1 MIACLCFVVN
11 VRDFISSICTGYC
24 ISTCK
29 GIKENLCLL
38 QIVTIF
44 CFTPHV
50 LWCWVWAVLCQWEQ
64 GHFVQPRPLC
74 CPHPAR
80 LRRWHCSWSMSPAA
94 WWKSSPDSEPK
105 SLKIT
110 GKRKIPSH
118 NSGQLSVT
126 PMEMLSLEVAMPCMS
141 SCGQDA
147 SAAITRLGLKA
158 ANRSHLIIIYSVTL

>member
-1 MIACLCFVVN
+1 MHWVLHLHLQRN
-11 VRDFISSICTGYC
+11 KR
-24 ISTCK
+24 K
-29 GIKENLCLL
+29 PLL
-38 QIVTIF
+38 VANSHNFLLYTSCPETHF
-44 CFTPHV
+44 
-50 LWCWVWAVLCQWEQ
+50 WCWVWAVLCQWEQ

-80 LRRWHCSWSMSPAA
+80 LRRCHCSWSMSPAA
-94 WWKSSPDSEPK
+94 CWKSSPDSEQK